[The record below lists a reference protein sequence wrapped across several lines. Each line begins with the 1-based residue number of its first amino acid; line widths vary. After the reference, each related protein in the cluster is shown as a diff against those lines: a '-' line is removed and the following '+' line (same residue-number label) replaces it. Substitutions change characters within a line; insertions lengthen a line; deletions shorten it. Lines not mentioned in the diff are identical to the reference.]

1 MAVVHEWILTL
12 LIAFPLFGALGL
24 FLLPKEAVG
33 LQRAVTVGVCIVE
46 MLLSLHLVAYFVP
59 AVSDF
64 QFAQRLAWLPGRT
77 GIEYIVGVD
86 GMSLILVILTTVLCP
101 LVVLS
106 SYSSIE
112 KHVREFM
119 ALFLLLESSMIGAL
133 VSLDLVLFYVFW
145 EAMLIPMYFIIGVW
159 GGKDRIYATTKF
171 FIYTVV
177 GSLLMLVSFAYL
189 YFAHA
194 QLPGNNYTTNLVE
207 LYKTAASLPAD
218 TQMWLFAATALAF
231 AIKVP
236 LFPFHTWLPDAHVQA
251 PTPGSVILAGVL
263 LKMGTYGLMRFS
275 IPMFPTAAKTAAPVI
290 IILAIIGIIYGALIA
305 WRQTDI
311 KKLVAYSS
319 VSHLGF
325 VVAGLFA
332 LNEQGFNG
340 ALYQM
345 VNHGISTGA
354 LFLLIG
360 VIYERRHTREMS
372 AFGGLAKVM
381 PWYAVFF
388 VVATMGSVA
397 LPGTGGFIGEWLIL
411 LGLFSAY
418 PLFGVLAGTGV
429 ILGAVYMLWMAL
441 KTIWGPVSSPQNQ
454 KLKDVSAREGF
465 VLGTLC
471 VFVFVFGFA
480 SQPILDHAQATLVNL
495 MRSVRFEEAYQTRLL
510 SVQELMNEQQGVVQ
524 AVHDA
529 AGTSGNAASAA
540 GSVINRPEWGAK
552 VP

>member
-1 MAVVHEWILTL
+1 MPFLNEWILTI
-12 LIAFPLFGALGL
+12 LIAFPLVGAA
-24 FLLPKEAVG
+24 LLYLVPS
-33 LQRAVTVGVCIVE
+33 TS
-46 MLLSLHLVAYFVP
+46 LSLVRNLALLVSVLELVFALHLIAFFDP
-59 AVSDF
+59 GQSAL
-64 QFAQRLAWLPGRT
+64 QFAQNLSWLPAST
-77 GIEYIVGVD
+77 GVRYIVGVD
-86 GMSLILVILTTVLCP
+86 GLSLLLVILTVVLCP

-112 KHVREFM
+112 KHSREFL
-119 ALFLLLESSMIGAL
+119 ALFLVLESAMIGAL
-133 VSLDLVLFYVFW
+133 VAIDLVLFYVFW

-159 GGKDRIYATTKF
+159 GGKERIYATTKF

-177 GSLLMLVSFAYL
+177 GSLLMLVAFAYL
-189 YFAHA
+189 YYAH
-194 QLPGNNYTTNLVE
+194 GRISGGSYTTNLVA
-207 LYKTAASLPAD
+207 LYQTAASLPLD
-218 TQMWLFAATALAF
+218 TQLWLFAATALAF

-275 IPMFPTAAKTAAPVI
+275 IPMFPAAAHAAAPTMVA
-290 IILAIIGIIYGALIA
+290 LSVVGIIYGALIA

-332 LNEQGFNG
+332 FNEQGFNG

-372 AFGGLAKVM
+372 DFGGLAKVM

-411 LGLFSAY
+411 LGVFRTY

-429 ILGAVYMLWMAL
+429 VLGAVYMLWL
-441 KTIWGPVSSPQNQ
+441 VLRTLWGPIT
-454 KLKDVSAREGF
+454 KDENRSLRDVNAREAF
-465 VLGTLC
+465 ILGTLSLGI
-471 VFVFVFGFA
+471 FVFGFA
-480 SQPILDHAQATLVNL
+480 QTPIMDHAQATLVQL
-495 MRSVRFEEAYQTRLL
+495 QRSVSTQAPYRTRLVYG
-510 SVQELMNEQQGVVQ
+510 SGQNSQDSAQHVVEEGPPARAAHVQQQSSTGEVTQ
-524 AVHDA
+524 
-529 AGTSGNAASAA
+529 
-540 GSVINRPEWGAK
+540 P
-552 VP
+552 